1 MTIAA
6 RTKKWPGNFHYW
18 ASASLALALVPFL
31 RRLDLPFNF
40 DWPSLLF
47 GYWVVLAAKAVCAA
61 ALFYLVESSAKGTI
75 DPALQRFWAHKANI
89 LLVLAYFAL
98 LTWLLNWASALI
110 LTFCSVVMLEVCR
123 RVEVN
128 GLLRF
133 CRATLP
139 PALYL
144 FFGLLLVSA
153 YNDVILSI
161 RFFGAYDV
169 AFSSMDKWLLHGYSV
184 PGICHW
190 ALQSL
195 PLSIF
200 RFLEF
205 VYYGM
210 FAVLGAGLILTCLC
224 YGRSRGFQFV
234 GAILTGYYLA
244 LLLFYIW
251 PSQGPY
257 YLCPTHFS
265 EFPSVLATYGLQKG
279 SIAGAEA
286 LWNHERLRRISF
298 AYYIAFPCMH
308 IAQPLIVMWFLWAWK
323 RMRLVLVG
331 YNVLLLAAILLLE
344 WHYIV
349 DVLAGVGIAVVAIV
363 AVDGLKPCRRRSLAR
378 VKLQEMLTAQ
388 SRNDKVHSN
397 PDLA

>member
-1 MTIAA
+1 LTITASA
-6 RTKKWPGNFHYW
+6 KNWPGNFHYW
-18 ASASLALALVPFL
+18 VSASLAIAVVPLL
-31 RRLDLPFNF
+31 RRLDLPIIF
-40 DWPSLLF
+40 DWAGLLF
-47 GYWVVLAAKAVCAA
+47 GYWVVLTAKAIFAA
-61 ALFYLVESSAKGTI
+61 TLFYLVESSAEGTL
-75 DPALQRFWAHKANI
+75 DPALQRFWAHKENI
-89 LLVLAYFAL
+89 LFVLAYFAV
-98 LTWLLNWASALI
+98 LTWVLNWATALI
-110 LTFCSVVMLEVCR
+110 LTLCSVVLLEVR
-123 RVEVN
+123 RKIEVN

-133 CRATLP
+133 ARAILP

-161 RFFGAYDV
+161 RFFGAYDA

-190 ALQSL
+190 ALRTL

-200 RFLEF
+200 HFLELI
-205 VYYGM
+205 YYGM
-210 FAVLGAGLILTCLC
+210 FAVLGSGLILTCLY
-224 YGRSRGFQFV
+224 YGRGRGFRFV

-244 LLLFYIW
+244 LLLFYLW

-257 YLCPTHFS
+257 YLSPSHFS
-265 EFPSVLATYGLQKG
+265 EFPSVLATYGMQKG

-286 LWNHERLRRISF
+286 LWHHERLRRISF

-308 IAQPLIVMWFLWAWK
+308 IVQPLIVMWFLRAWK

-344 WHYIV
+344 WHYVV
-349 DVLAGVGIAVVAIV
+349 DVLAGVGIAVVAIA
-363 AVDGLKPCRRRSLAR
+363 AVDGRELWRCGNFARLKFR
-378 VKLQEMLTAQ
+378 EILTAQ
-388 SRNDKVHSN
+388 SRNDKVNSN